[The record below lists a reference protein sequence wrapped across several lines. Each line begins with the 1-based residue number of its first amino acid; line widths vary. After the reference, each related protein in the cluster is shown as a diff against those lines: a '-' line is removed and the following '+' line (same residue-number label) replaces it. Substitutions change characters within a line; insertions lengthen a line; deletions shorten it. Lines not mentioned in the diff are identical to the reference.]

1 MMQQRKLRRNAAPHK
16 PARALGRGGAK
27 GWARRPEIGQVI
39 QRLRLERGWTR
50 PQLADQC
57 LALGYDVNA
66 ASVYQAETRG
76 LARLSL
82 VQSYAAALGVHAD
95 VLLGV
100 APKPS
105 PLHDLARQIL
115 AHPRPSEGAEAV
127 LWDAAQA
134 VASRGEARIEGGQA
148 GGLEEGEGRP

>member
-1 MMQQRKLRRNAAPHK
+1 MMQQRKLRRNKAPHK
-16 PARALGRGGAK
+16 PARALGRGGEK
-27 GWARRPEIGQVI
+27 GWARRPEIGKAI

-50 PQLADQC
+50 AQLADQC

-66 ASVYQAETRG
+66 SSVYQAETRG

-82 VQSYAAALGVHAD
+82 VQSYAAALGVS
-95 VLLGV
+95 VELLLQEP
-100 APKPS
+100 PKMS

-115 AHPRPSEGAEAV
+115 AHPRPEAGPEVV

-134 VASRGEARIEGGQA
+134 VARRGEASIEGGQA
-148 GGLEEGEGRP
+148 GGLMEEGGTP